1 MNKPFAL
8 IVDFDN
14 TLIDSSKYKQNLFLL
29 AKDFGLSLKNANQA
43 YIAVTKTNPFTVKR
57 FSKMLFKKEIKTQ
70 KQFQLKAEL
79 IFTKPKQY
87 NFLGVEKFLRS
98 LQNKYE
104 LHLLTYGDKFHQLK
118 KLRQSQLEK
127 LFNSITV
134 TTKVGKR
141 YELAKFK
148 IKLGKLIAVLDD
160 SSEVCKIAQSLGL
173 KSFQIRKGIKNEVYY
188 NRLKVRINKY
198 FT

>member
-1 MNKPFAL
+1 VDIVYKALEQILLGKQVIAAKTAKEVTERVMHRLSRLLIGCPAVMERKLKNTLKKCSMNKPFAL

-43 YIAVTKTNPFTVKR
+43 YIAVTKTKPFTVKR

-87 NFLGVEKFLRS
+87 N
-98 LQNKYE
+98 Y
-104 LHLLTYGDKFHQLK
+104 
-118 KLRQSQLEK
+118 
-127 LFNSITV
+127 
-134 TTKVGKR
+134 
-141 YELAKFK
+141 
-148 IKLGKLIAVLDD
+148 
-160 SSEVCKIAQSLGL
+160 
-173 KSFQIRKGIKNEVYY
+173 
-188 NRLKVRINKY
+188 
-198 FT
+198 